1 MDVKSGDRI
10 KAMLLKTLK
19 EYKTAIR
26 ILNFKGPRAEESNL
40 YKESN
45 IYTLKQIKTI
55 ENYRFVYDQIKK
67 SLPKNFNNYFT
78 VTKNQH
84 QYGSNSITLK
94 AIKQWNKV
102 RDSFNIDQMILKSL
116 VPDFLG

>member
-84 QYGSNSITLK
+84 QYNTRRKKLD
-94 AIKQWNKV
+94 V
-102 RDSFNIDQMILKSL
+102 F
-116 VPDFLG
+116 